1 VGERLAIDTVATVV
15 QSKPAAR
22 GRRQRVFFSGMAMAF
37 AVTVFVGFAP
47 TYYLRTLSDR
57 PALPWLVHLHGVLF
71 SAWILLL
78 LVQTSLVAMKR
89 TDLHRRLG
97 VTGGALAVLML
108 IVGYFVAIAAAR
120 RTAQIPGQ
128 LAFLIVP
135 IGGLIV
141 FPILVGAAFWLR
153 HRIDFHKRLMLLA
166 TIELMNA
173 AVDRLPGVFA
183 ANLAPFYPGTDLFL
197 VALVIYDG
205 VTLRRLHPSTLW
217 GGLFLVAMQL
227 LRVSLMDSSAWLA
240 AATWL
245 TS

>member
-1 VGERLAIDTVATVV
+1 
-15 QSKPAAR
+15 
-22 GRRQRVFFSGMAMAF
+22 
-37 AVTVFVGFAP
+37 
-47 TYYLRTLSDR
+47 
-57 PALPWLVHLHGVLF
+57 
-71 SAWILLL
+71 
-78 LVQTSLVAMKR
+78 
-89 TDLHRRLG
+89 
-97 VTGGALAVLML
+97 VLML

-120 RTAQIPGQ
+120 RTAKIPGQ